1 MFSLKSK
8 RAVQFYTEHPELDF
22 DGVNLIF
29 IDLLE
34 KLLKNMSSTLN
45 ENLSVDILKE
55 LSSKIDSI
63 EKHNEEQS
71 ILLKTLNE
79 RTNGYLSTLKSNI
92 DESIAKQKETIISGL
107 KDVIKN

>member
-92 DESIAKQKETIISGL
+92 DESIAKQKETII
-107 KDVIKN
+107 